1 MAHSPLRFGIITDI
15 HYGNG
20 DREAERSDLHDCFSF
35 WQQNNTDF
43 AVQLGDLIDG
53 KGPEAVDNLKGVAA
67 ILREYPGKLYHVAG
81 NHCLGAPINRYLK
94 ETGVKSPYYTFRWA
108 AVRFVVLHGMDINPE
123 SHPLLLSDR
132 RRKKLLDQDPW
143 ATLYC
148 GAVGERQIHWLE
160 QQLESARNAG
170 EKVVMFCHFPLLK
183 ETSDEPHGLLWNH
196 DEVTDVLCRY
206 KNIIACFTG
215 HLHRGAYFQR
225 YGIHFMTMPPFIKRN
240 EPPHYSCGM
249 IELDGDL
256 LKVYDQNL
264 KLSHELPITL

>member
-1 MAHSPLRFGIITDI
+1 MANSPLRFGIITDI

-35 WQQNNTDF
+35 WQQNNTAF

-53 KGPEAVDNLKGVAA
+53 KGPEAEENLEGITAS
-67 ILREYPGKLYHVAG
+67 LREYPGALYHVAG
-81 NHCLGAPINRYLK
+81 NHCLGAPLERYLK
-94 ETGVKSPYYTFRWA
+94 ETGLDSPYYTFSA
-108 AVRFVVLHGMDINPE
+108 NGIRFIVLHGMDINPE
-123 SHPLLLSDR
+123 SHPLLPSDR
-132 RRKKLLDQDPW
+132 KRKKLQDQDPW
-143 ATLYC
+143 ANLYC

-160 QQLESARNAG
+160 QQLESAHNAG

-196 DEVTDVLCRY
+196 NEVTDVLCRY

-249 IELDGDL
+249 IELDNAL
-256 LKVYDQNL
+256 LTVYDQDMSELHKL
-264 KLSHELPITL
+264 KIS